1 MISALRW
8 ETSLTQ
14 HINQSHSARL
24 QASTVRELSCVP
36 TASDAS
42 SSAPGVQT
50 VHGVLQALLQIVRRL
65 GARARHPRERG
76 EHRIASLRRY
86 AAH

>member
-1 MISALRW
+1 MCAMCMISALRW

-36 TASDAS
+36 TASHAS

-50 VHGVLQALLQIVRRL
+50 VHACRKPCCRL
-65 GARARHPRERG
+65 CGGLVHVSD
-76 EHRIASLRRY
+76 ILAS
-86 AAH
+86 AANTE